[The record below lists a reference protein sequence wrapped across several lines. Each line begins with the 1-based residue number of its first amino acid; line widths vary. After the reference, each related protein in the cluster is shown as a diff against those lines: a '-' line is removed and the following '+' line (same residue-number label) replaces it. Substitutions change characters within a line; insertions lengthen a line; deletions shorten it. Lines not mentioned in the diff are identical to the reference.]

1 MHMLSKTVVWVSM
14 SLDLF
19 YSALNSKYKRGVNF
33 TKLDHCHN
41 IKRVQFIPVNRV
53 TQGLV

>member
-41 IKRVQFIPVNRV
+41 VKRVQFIPVNRV